1 MIKVLEEQK
10 SFINKIGASKDV
22 ILAIDDKKNISFFN
36 KAAEKLF
43 GYKAEEI
50 LGQPLVI
57 LLPIYTHRSHDK
69 YVDKFSKSGDKKRPM
84 GDRMAVSGVTKNG
97 DILILDVS
105 IEKHNNEKLHRYSA
119 VCRNLAV

>member
-69 YVDKFSKSGDKKRPM
+69 YVDKFSKSDDKKRPM